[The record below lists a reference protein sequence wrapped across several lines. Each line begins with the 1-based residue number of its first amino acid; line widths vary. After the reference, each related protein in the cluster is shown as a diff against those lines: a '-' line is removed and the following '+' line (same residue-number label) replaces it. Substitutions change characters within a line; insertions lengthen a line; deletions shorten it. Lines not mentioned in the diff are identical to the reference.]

1 MAEVIVIFT
10 LDGVD
15 LTIQCSEEDKMKD
28 ICQKYA
34 TKIGADMNSLL
45 FLYGGNQL
53 NMELRFNEQAN
64 SIDKNNKEMR
74 ILSYRN
80 EKEGFICPKCGEKI
94 KLNSEIIDDLIKT
107 NNNIK
112 DIINGIQFNIENI
125 IKISMM
131 NTINIQLK
139 NFIILLNDVN
149 EKVKKNNERLI
160 NLLNETKINN
170 NVNIG
175 ENSLYTVFIKFT
187 NVKPEMESKQFS
199 KLIKAAKLLDKKYG
213 NNDIDITFA
222 YVKRGKSKT
231 ITFSEFQKAIEH
243 IAKMKGTKKELVEN
257 CIISLGNA
265 DN

>member
-1 MAEVIVIFT
+1 
-10 LDGVD
+10 
-15 LTIQCSEEDKMKD
+15 MKD

-187 NVKPEMESKQFS
+187 NVKPEMESKQFN
-199 KLIKAAKLLDKKYG
+199 KLIKAAKPDKKFRI
-213 NNDIDITFA
+213 NDIDITFA
-222 YVKRGKSKT
+222 YVKSGKSKT